1 MLVATVHVEVLH
13 ALSLVRLDMQ
23 LVARHV
29 VLASLTSESCATEQF
44 LRTLFPGG
52 PDLSDAAAD
61 SAAAQVRSDVP
72 ELVFEGVL
80 DKLRFPEA

>member
-44 LRTLFPGG
+44 LRT
-52 PDLSDAAAD
+52 
-61 SAAAQVRSDVP
+61 
-72 ELVFEGVL
+72 
-80 DKLRFPEA
+80 